1 MSNIRNN
8 LIGRASNYIFTL
20 DFTYKLLAKNLDDKV
35 AKDTIAAIEKLIKEI
50 RGLLRSTPSIPNLLS
65 SSLII
70 YRKSI

>member
-20 DFTYKLLAKNLDDKV
+20 DFTYELIAKNLDDKV

-50 RGLLRSTPSIPNLLS
+50 RGLLRSMPSIPNLLS